1 MIYFQRTKTKKEDE
15 VFVFQSGL
23 RAKPWETLT
32 FRVFGGRKIKKEGGE
47 KCKQGKKK
55 NKKAR

>member
-55 NKKAR
+55 K